1 MGVSRTAPS
10 LPSEVFNVL
19 HVQPRGH
26 TLKAFNERASS
37 HLRRSTLPGRTNGIR
52 REKDAPARKTWKR
65 RERKREDVG
74 VTERGTVGWSECR
87 WRKRI
92 HAAFAHSHS
101 PGYVP
106 QVIRSSR
113 RDAPV
118 QTRPGNVSARILK
131 RNQFATSA
139 RYLAASSALIIAI
152 HEACRPSCIFS
163 QPNIRDCTE
172 KTTILTS
179 RYRLRV
185 ANEYN
190 TCIYITK
197 L

>member
-1 MGVSRTAPS
+1 MGVSRAVPS
-10 LPSEVFNVL
+10 LPLEVFNVL

-52 REKDAPARKTWKR
+52 REKDAPAGKKR
-65 RERKREDVG
+65 EEREDVG
-74 VTERGTVGWSECR
+74 VAERETVGWSECR

-152 HEACRPSCIFS
+152 HEACRPSRIFS
-163 QPNIRDCTE
+163 
-172 KTTILTS
+172 
-179 RYRLRV
+179 
-185 ANEYN
+185 
-190 TCIYITK
+190 
-197 L
+197 